1 MSVVNQK
8 VTYVLFLT
16 TILSNI
22 FAIMSPILELPSLVC
37 VAAFFAGA
45 FVHPL
50 IVLVVYKTILLRGR
64 AGGDRILGVER
75 HLVLFTTIGM
85 IMVLSSAIGEFH
97 RSSFFHHE
105 CLT

>member
-1 MSVVNQK
+1 MSVVNEK

-16 TILSNI
+16 TILSCI
-22 FAIMSPILELPSLVC
+22 FAIMWPILELPSEESGE
-37 VAAFFAGA
+37 ADQAGA

-75 HLVLFTTIGM
+75 HVSRL
-85 IMVLSSAIGEFH
+85 
-97 RSSFFHHE
+97 
-105 CLT
+105 

>member
-37 VAAFFAGA
+37 VAAFFAAA

-64 AGGDRILGVER
+64 TGGDRILGVER

-85 IMVLSSAIGEFH
+85 IMVLSSAIREFP
-97 RSSFFHHE
+97 RSSLFQHW